1 MANTKRNTLT
11 PTEIGAET
19 KVQGRIFGEED
30 LSILG
35 HVLGNITILGT
46 VDVADGGIVEAD
58 VEATKVVVSGVVV
71 GNVTATESL
80 IIESTGRVVGELSAP
95 TLRIVQ
101 GAQYSGRLDVGRMET
116 KATAEP
122 KTETQTQ
129 TQTQKIHEEQTKSED
144 LPAPVPLAEARRDRD
159 RPTKRVLVKKRA

>member
-1 MANTKRNTLT
+1 MTNTKKRNTLT

-35 HVLGNITILGT
+35 HVLGNITIVGT

-71 GNVTATESL
+71 GNVTATEAL

-116 KATAEP
+116 KATTEP
-122 KTETQTQ
+122 KTETKAET
-129 TQTQKIHEEQTKSED
+129 THEEQTKSED